1 MANLRLIMTMI
12 IVTFASMGEEL
23 FKHRVAMAN
32 LPSLEELLRAVPEE
46 KRQFLDRMVEDYQLA
61 EIAKSLSD
69 WQEVVPYL
77 GLTEAEETAI
87 KEDNTT
93 AERRRLAHLCHLYC
107 GLPHVS
113 LERSLRCIT
122 VGGGP

>member
-1 MANLRLIMTMI
+1 MRLS
-12 IVTFASMGEEL
+12 VTIYEYYYPFVSMGEEL
-23 FKHRVAMAN
+23 FKRRVAMAN
-32 LPSLEELLRAVPEE
+32 LPSLKELLRAVPEE
-46 KRQFLDRMVEDYQLA
+46 KRQFLDRMIEDYQLA

-93 AERRRLAHLCHLYC
+93 AERRRLAHLCA
-107 GLPHVS
+107 
-113 LERSLRCIT
+113 
-122 VGGGP
+122 

>member
-1 MANLRLIMTMI
+1 MNGARYYIQSMEAGRSVEIRLSMTI
-12 IVTFASMGEEL
+12 YEYYYPFVSMGEEL
-23 FKHRVAMAN
+23 FKRRVAMAN
-32 LPSLEELLRAVPEE
+32 LPSLKELLRAVPEE
-46 KRQFLDRMVEDYQLA
+46 KRQFLDRMIEDYQLA

-93 AERRRLAHLCHLYC
+93 AERRRLAHLCA
-107 GLPHVS
+107 
-113 LERSLRCIT
+113 
-122 VGGGP
+122 